1 MKRHVFLAA
10 LLFLASA
17 SACAQWFGNGSEL
30 TSLAG
35 FKDGK
40 FQFPSVKS
48 IYWPQIAQEGR
59 RYVERTEKVW
69 VPARLYM
76 PDKIS
81 GKVPAMVIV
90 HGIGGLYTRD
100 GKKRAYWDYAELLAE
115 NGIAAIVVD
124 THGAR
129 GLNVASQT
137 SQTDVS
143 QYTFVADAFAAADM
157 LRTHPNIDPARIGI
171 MGFSKGGGTTLVAT
185 DKRMVRALTAAESPF
200 KVHIALYP
208 GCQVFPENVQA
219 TGAPVRMLL
228 GEKDNFTGISGCF
241 EIEAKLKA
249 AGVSVATTVY
259 PGAFHSWDEDFSPIR
274 IEDKSSEDCRYVLRD
289 GGGVATP
296 DGKLLQ
302 TAADGQAYLRAC
314 LKTAE
319 IYAGRNDR
327 ANADGRKAV
336 VKAAV
341 ETLGR

>member
-1 MKRHVFLAA
+1 MPA
-10 LLFLASA
+10 
-17 SACAQWFGNGSEL
+17 
-30 TSLAG
+30 
-35 FKDGK
+35 
-40 FQFPSVKS
+40 
-48 IYWPQIAQEGR
+48 
-59 RYVERTEKVW
+59 KV
-69 VPARLYM
+69 
-76 PDKIS
+76 S

-115 NGIAAIVVD
+115 NGVAAVVVD

-129 GLNVASQT
+129 GLGVASQT
-137 SQTDVS
+137 SQTDVTV
-143 QYTFVADAFAAADM
+143 YTFVADAFAAADM

-171 MGFSKGGGTTLVAT
+171 MGFSKGGSTTLLAT
-185 DKRMVRALTAAESPF
+185 DQRMVRALTASDSPF
-200 KVHIALYP
+200 KLHISIYP
-208 GCQVFPENVQA
+208 GCQVFPENLQA

-241 EIEAKLKA
+241 EVEAKLKA
-249 AGVSVATTVY
+249 ASVPVSTTVY
-259 PGAFHSWDEDFSPIR
+259 TGAFHSWDENFSPIR
-274 IEDKSSEDCRYVLRD
+274 IEDKSSQDCRYALRD

-314 LKTAE
+314 LKSAE
-319 IYAGRNDR
+319 IYAGRNER